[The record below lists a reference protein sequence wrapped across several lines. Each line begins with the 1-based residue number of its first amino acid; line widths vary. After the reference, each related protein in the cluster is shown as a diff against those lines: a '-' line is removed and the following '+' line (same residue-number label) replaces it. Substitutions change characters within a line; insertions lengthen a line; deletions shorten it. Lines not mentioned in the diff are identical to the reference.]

1 MKKQKLSQNCK
12 IPKISPRFAFGWVSV
27 WGGFLKKKNC
37 VTKSIGLVI
46 RGKCELAILQYASD
60 SYREDTQFSK
70 LGFPHY
76 SLFVLL
82 ISCSRIWMWSLF
94 KNTNKPLNFES
105 VKSQVCSCW
114 GPLDCMRHLMTQDMS
129 LAVISLIS
137 PMKPIVHYQWL

>member
-12 IPKISPRFAFGWVSV
+12 IPKISPGASIGMGFCMK
-27 WGGFLKKKNC
+27 GFLKKE
-37 VTKSIGLVI
+37 KSIGLVI
-46 RGKCELAILQYASD
+46 RGKCELAIFQYASD

-82 ISCSRIWMWSLF
+82 ILCSRIWMRSLF

-105 VKSQVCSCW
+105 V
-114 GPLDCMRHLMTQDMS
+114 
-129 LAVISLIS
+129 
-137 PMKPIVHYQWL
+137 